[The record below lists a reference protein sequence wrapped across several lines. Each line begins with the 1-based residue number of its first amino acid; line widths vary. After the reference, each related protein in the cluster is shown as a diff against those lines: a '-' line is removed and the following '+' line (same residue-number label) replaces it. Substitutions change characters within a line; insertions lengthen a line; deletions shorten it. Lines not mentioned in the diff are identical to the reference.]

1 MYSAKYGNI
10 VREYNNYEYYLPR
23 TRTRTH
29 TCRDLSDADKDGKL
43 SKDEFVIAMFLVDKA
58 KQGCSLPS
66 VLPVSLQ
73 PSSTSSNISAGSYSP
88 GGSFEEKR
96 RAHFEQGRLELERRQ
111 KQLQEQLNK
120 EKVRCDRR
128 IWQCVCVQC
137 VHHLL
142 GRERKKA
149 T

>member
-1 MYSAKYGNI
+1 MNI
-10 VREYNNYEYYLPR
+10 IYLVHAH
-23 TRTRTH
+23 TCTH

-73 PSSTSSNISAGSYSP
+73 PSSTSSNISTSSSISTGSYSP